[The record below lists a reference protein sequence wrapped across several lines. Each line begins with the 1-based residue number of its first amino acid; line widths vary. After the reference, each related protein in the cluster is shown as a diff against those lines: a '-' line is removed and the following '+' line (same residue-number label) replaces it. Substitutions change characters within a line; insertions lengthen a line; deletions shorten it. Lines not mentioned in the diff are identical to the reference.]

1 MIDQPDE
8 ITEKADAAFRAAML
22 SVIETCRRTKTPLIT
37 EIDGQVMH
45 IPYDQI
51 ENYIDIDSLR
61 QGEAN
66 GSAEG

>member
-22 SVIETCRRTKTPLIT
+22 SVIETCQRTKTPLIT
-37 EIDGQVMH
+37 EIDGQVRH

-51 ENYIDIDSLR
+51 EEFIDIAALR
-61 QGEAN
+61 QEEAN